1 MSEFL
6 VVANVEFE
14 GIVATLTL
22 NLRFL
27 SLYSSVAQLVER
39 QTVNLDVTGSCPVR
53 GARTQIGPAASN
65 V

>member
-27 SLYSSVAQLVER
+27 SSYSAVAQLVER
-39 QTVNLDVTGSCPVR
+39 QTVNLDVTGPSPVC
-53 GARTQIGPAASN
+53 GARTQIGPAL
-65 V
+65 